1 MVVDSIVFA
10 GEGMDYLALKVNDE
24 YVFRFPKLAEAAAKL
39 EVEAALLPEL
49 QGRLDLRI
57 PSPELVGV
65 DPSTGLTFV
74 GYRWIEGVPLEQ
86 EIFSTLGSEAQ
97 IGLMEQI
104 ARFLPDLHAFP
115 IDRAARLG
123 LKTRDFKAEYTGRYE
138 SVRELVLPRLSHYER
153 AYVERLYDD
162 YLSDPGNFDYEP
174 VVVHADLSPDHVIFD
189 PVTKTI
195 AGIIDLSDVVIGDPD
210 FDLHW
215 LHESYGD
222 GFLSKYL
229 AYNPHPAP
237 HRLRRKLRFFYRSST
252 VDDVLLGFQR
262 DDREAVESGLAEL
275 RAEAAAFR

>member
-1 MVVDSIVFA
+1 M
-10 GEGMDYLALKVNDE
+10 
-24 YVFRFPKLAEAAAKL
+24 
-39 EVEAALLPEL
+39 PEL

-86 EIFSTLGSEAQ
+86 EIFSTLGSETQ

-104 ARFLPDLHAFP
+104 ARFLRDLHAFP

-123 LKTRDFKAEYTGRYE
+123 LKTRDFKLEYAGRFE
-138 SVRELVLPRLSHYER
+138 SVDELVLPRLSRGER

-174 VVVHADLSPDHVIFD
+174 AVFHADLSPDHVIFD
-189 PVTKTI
+189 PPTQAV
-195 AGIIDLSDVVIGDPD
+195 AGIIDFSDVMIGDPD

-222 GFLSKYL
+222 GFLAAYL
-229 AYNPHPAP
+229 ASNPDPSP
-237 HRLRRKLRFFYRSST
+237 SRLLRKLRFFYRSST
-252 VDDVLLGFQR
+252 VDDILLGFHR
-262 DDREAVESGLAEL
+262 NDREAIEGGLAEL